1 MARKKYRNKEKEQV
15 NVSRLMRKL
24 DSIGKNTSKQKDEH
38 VPVRV
43 DQYVHREIR
52 KKLSGTDL
60 SALEGLRKE
69 VEKLEQQKE
78 ILDSLE
84 KLWV

>member
-38 VPVRV
+38 VPVRG

-52 KKLSGTDL
+52 QTLSGTDL